1 VEWLVHTHVPVAF
14 PPGCILMAVG
24 GEPGKDR
31 PAGADPVQ
39 VLSRLIDRQG
49 LDSGSFK
56 LRKMDTGKPFG
67 LVNGENIGI
76 GISHCSSLLVCGIHT
91 SGEIGLDV
99 EPAGRTLH
107 PRLRERICHPEEEEM
122 LPDDLCCI
130 RMWTI
135 KEAALK
141 FLGTGLRLAMSK
153 IRLDMLDEN
162 RFRAETGVD
171 TLEIFSFLF
180 REHWIAVALKEKEN
194 QEV

>member
-1 VEWLVHTHVPVAF
+1 MEWFVHSYVPVTF
-14 PPGCILMAVG
+14 PAGCILMAVD
-24 GEPGKDR
+24 GEPGTDR
-31 PAGADPVQ
+31 PVGSDPLP
-39 VLSRLIDRQG
+39 VLGRLLDIQG
-49 LDSGSFK
+49 LDPGSFELK
-56 LRKMDTGKPFG
+56 KHETGKPFG
-67 LVNGENIGI
+67 VVDGLNVGV
-76 GISHCSSLLVCGIHT
+76 GISHCPSLLVCGIHT
-91 SGEIGLDV
+91 HGDIGLDV
-99 EPAGRTLH
+99 EPGNRILH
-107 PRLRERICHPEEEEM
+107 PALRDRICHPEESTL

-141 FLGTGLRLAMSK
+141 FLGTGLRMAMSK
-153 IRLDMLDEN
+153 IRLDMIEEH